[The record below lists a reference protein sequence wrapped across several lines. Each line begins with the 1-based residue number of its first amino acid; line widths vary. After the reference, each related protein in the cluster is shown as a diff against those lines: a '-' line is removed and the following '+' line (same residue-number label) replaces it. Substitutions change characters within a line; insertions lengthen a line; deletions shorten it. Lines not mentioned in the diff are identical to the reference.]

1 MEPPQDVELLR
12 YSPSK
17 IKIVTHEGKKT
28 AQFLCFN
35 QIKRKESREE
45 EKEEENKEELQTS
58 PGVSDCDRVPRIPL
72 IHSVPD
78 VSDLKELS
86 NIPFKNVK
94 NRTLRGTEKCLNRF
108 RRTNQLLDDV
118 TNKISIG

>member
-35 QIKRKESREE
+35 QIKRKESGEE

-58 PGVSDCDRVPRIPL
+58 PGVSDCDSIPRIPL

-94 NRTLRGTEKCLNRF
+94 EDSHFFKPKIPP
-108 RRTNQLLDDV
+108 DW
-118 TNKISIG
+118 NKFP